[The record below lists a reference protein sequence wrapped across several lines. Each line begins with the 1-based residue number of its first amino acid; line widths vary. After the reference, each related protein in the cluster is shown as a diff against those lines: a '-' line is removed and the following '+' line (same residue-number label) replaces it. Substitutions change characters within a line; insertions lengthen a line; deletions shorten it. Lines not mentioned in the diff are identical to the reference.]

1 MRPRRGPL
9 LPSGERIPAVGADD
23 TPVSASSLPDVLT
36 RVLNN
41 PVADRAKGAAAS
53 AATTFN
59 ERVMPTANT
68 AASEIR
74 TGWQTKVMPGLT
86 TGGAKVASFF
96 GAVSDRVRETNE
108 RLRAENETFRKVG
121 DGISVR
127 AATTMET
134 LRDGTREL
142 RVGVAELITPG
153 GPPARS
159 HTSDPASEPAP
170 DPASAHPNPSSNP
183 VHHTPSTPAPED
195 PGMVLGVPLETVAAW
210 DSHAAP
216 FPRDTRGA
224 HWLSAA
230 GPGAGPAR
238 AVPRRRRPAKVDAIV
253 ASLATG
259 PGGLVPSGAAPED
272 VAGAIKGGPPFSP
285 GAAVEFQPARGC
297 RASRGG
303 RLGRRV
309 RRRARRAV
317 ITAEAR
323 DVDVR
328 PRGARARRGD
338 ARGVGERLRALP
350 RRVAVHRVAEVG
362 QTQPRRAQSLRR
374 GERRRRENRQGV
386 TRGRERVGVSH
397 RETPRGIRVREESAS
412 AREAKRRRGKETHSE
427 TAPPVPR
434 VSFASFWVFSY
445 RGAR

>member
-1 MRPRRGPL
+1 MTSASAFSDDGAVPTSRSAVDADLGGDPS

-216 FPRDTRGA
+216 VPRVILAAT

-230 GPGAGPAR
+230 GPGAGPGPAPFL
-238 AVPRRRRPAKVDAIV
+238 VDGDPAKVDAIV

-259 PGGLVPSGAAPED
+259 PGGLIPSGAAPED
-272 VAGAIKGGPPFSP
+272 VAGAIKVVLRSLPEPLLSFSLH
-285 GAAVEFQPARGC
+285 AAVVQAGEEGSDVAYVAELAALLSPP
-297 RASRGG
+297 
-303 RLGRRV
+303 
-309 RRRARRAV
+309 RRATLTCVLA
-317 ITAEAR
+317 
-323 DVDVR
+323 
-328 PRGARARRGD
+328 
-338 ARGVGERLRALP
+338 AL
-350 RRVAVHRVAEVG
+350 ARVAETHAGSVNVSALSRAVSPCIAW
-362 QTQPRRAQSLRR
+362 PRSGKPNRDVLRAFAE
-374 GERRRRENRQGV
+374 GKDDGGK
-386 TRGRERVGVSH
+386 T
-397 RETPRGIRVREESAS
+397 
-412 AREAKRRRGKETHSE
+412 ARELRAVANALEYLIEKHPAG
-427 TAPPVPR
+427 
-434 VSFASFWVFSY
+434 FA
-445 RGAR
+445 